1 MKIVKKVCSEYYV
14 EMDFLKF
21 LEISELKIKIFKY
34 IIDSI
39 TGEYEGIK
47 NLVDYLKEE
56 ESIDWLKNLKI
67 N

>member
-1 MKIVKKVCSEYYV
+1 
-14 EMDFLKF
+14 MDFLKF

-39 TGEYEGIK
+39 TGEYEGLKI
-47 NLVDYLKEE
+47 LVDYLKEE